1 MGYIDSKAGNGRP
14 SENRRLTDEMNRN
27 IGVTP
32 AQREAMKA
40 GSMFGWHT
48 PAADP
53 KNYTEKGIPIKPKN
67 RSHDAR

>member
-1 MGYIDSKAGNGRP
+1 
-14 SENRRLTDEMNRN
+14 MNRN

-53 KNYTEKGIPIKPKN
+53 KNYTEKGTPIKPKN